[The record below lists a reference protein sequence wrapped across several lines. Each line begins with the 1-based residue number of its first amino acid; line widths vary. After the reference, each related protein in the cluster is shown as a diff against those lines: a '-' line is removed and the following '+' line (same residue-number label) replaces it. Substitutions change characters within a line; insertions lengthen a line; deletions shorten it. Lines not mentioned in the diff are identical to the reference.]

1 MSSEVIHKVS
11 EQRSRNMS
19 AIKSKNTKPEIAVR
33 RLLHSMGYRFR
44 LHRKDLPGSPD
55 IVLPKYKTVIFV
67 HGCFWHRH
75 ENCKYASI
83 PKTRKEF
90 WERKF
95 KANVKRDLEIQE
107 KIKNIGWQSVVV
119 WECELKDSSAL
130 KKKLQNIQ
138 YLEIS

>member
-1 MSSEVIHKVS
+1 MHKVS

-33 RLLHSMGYRFR
+33 KLLHSMGFRFR

-75 ENCKYASI
+75 ENCKYASN

-90 WERKF
+90 WESKF
-95 KANVKRDLEIQE
+95 KANVKRDLAIQE
-107 KIKNIGWQSVVV
+107 KIKNIGWQSVVI
-119 WECELKDSSAL
+119 WECELTK
-130 KKKLQNIQ
+130 IQ
-138 YLEIS
+138 YLKNTFLNIKN

>member
-1 MSSEVIHKVS
+1 MSSEVLHKAS
-11 EQRSRNMS
+11 KRRSRNMS

-33 RLLHSMGYRFR
+33 KLLHSLGYRFR

-75 ENCKYASI
+75 ENCKYAST

-90 WERKF
+90 WESKF
-95 KANVKRDLEIQE
+95 QANVKRDKEIQD

-119 WECELKDSSAL
+119 WECEIKNEKIKD
-130 KKKLQNIQ
+130 KL
-138 YLEIS
+138 LEIKKD